1 LRHSISV
8 PPLQTCARHWSG
20 QWKEYSTPGRAVAD
34 RSQQESEL
42 VNYNFTDQ
50 FRKVLAMAREEA
62 IRLRHDYVGTEHIL
76 LGLVRERK
84 SVAVAVL
91 TNLSVDVE
99 QVRKLVK
106 EAVPPGKVTIV
117 LDEIPYNSGARK
129 VPKFAAAEARG
140 FSHDYVGTEHLLLGL
155 LRKQMGI
162 TLFGLLPE
170 PKNIAA
176 DVLTRL
182 GISLEGARQET
193 FTLLDSS
200 GSAPHA

>member
-1 LRHSISV
+1 M
-8 PPLQTCARHWSG
+8 
-20 QWKEYSTPGRAVAD
+20 
-34 RSQQESEL
+34 
-42 VNYNFTDQ
+42 NYNFTDQ
-50 FRKVLAMAREEA
+50 FRKVLAMACEEA

-91 TNLSVDVE
+91 TNLSVDLE

-117 LDEIPYNSGARK
+117 LGETPYNSGARK
-129 VPKFAAAEARG
+129 VLKFAQAEARD

-176 DVLTRL
+176 NVLTRL

-193 FTLLDSS
+193 SRLLDSS

>member
-1 LRHSISV
+1 M
-8 PPLQTCARHWSG
+8 
-20 QWKEYSTPGRAVAD
+20 
-34 RSQQESEL
+34 
-42 VNYNFTDQ
+42 NYNFTDQ
-50 FRKVLAMAREEA
+50 VRKVLAMAREEA

-91 TNLSVDVE
+91 TNLSVDLE

-117 LDEIPYNSGARK
+117 LGKPRFALGDLPYNSGAKK
-129 VPKFAAAEARG
+129 VLQFAMEEARNFG
-140 FSHDYVGTEHLLLGL
+140 HGYVGTEHLLLGL
-155 LRKQMGI
+155 LRRRRGI